1 MLILSPDDVSACG
14 VSLPG
19 HAPTLGV
26 SFQGR
31 AFYPES
37 GVYLSEAAAIDR
49 CRFLLDANPRT
60 TTQAIILSEAQ
71 GYAIYLSSL
80 DVQTLSISEVLTAI
94 CDQMRATPDLVRD
107 RRWRL
112 RQFKACFVGSEAV
125 TWLVEQLRLNRA
137 EAVALGQ
144 QCQDLGL
151 FRHVLDEQAFADA
164 DYFYRFR
171 ADGEPEYR
179 VTGMAPL
186 APGEVIFRGIRGTI
200 DG

>member
-1 MLILSPDDVSACG
+1 MLILSPEDVSACG
-14 VSLPG
+14 VSQPG
-19 HAPTLGV
+19 HTPTLGV

-37 GVYLSEAAAIDR
+37 GVHLSEAAAIER
-49 CRFLLDANPRT
+49 CRFLLDVNPRT

-71 GYAIYLSSL
+71 GYAIYLSSPE
-80 DVQTLSISEVLTAI
+80 VQAVSLTAALSVL
-94 CDQMRATPDLVRD
+94 CDQMRPDLVRD

-125 TWLVEQLRLNRA
+125 SWLAERLRLSRA
-137 EAVALGQ
+137 EALALGQ

-164 DYFYRFR
+164 EYFYRFQ
-171 ADGEPEYR
+171 ADGEPEQR
-179 VTGMAPL
+179 LGVTAPL
-186 APGEVIFRGIRGTI
+186 APGEVMFRGIRGTI
-200 DG
+200 ER